1 MDKYNDFSSLLSSY
15 FLKHL
20 PSHTGYSRNT
30 VSSYRDTFV
39 LLFRYH
45 EQVYG
50 KKASTIHHP
59 PSSFPVLQKNI

>member
-45 EQVYG
+45 EQIYG
-50 KKASTIHHP
+50 KKHP
-59 PSSFPVLQKNI
+59 PSDFPVLRKNI